1 MMIKILI
8 VEDERIAADHLEK
21 MLLSID
27 NSFLILKKTESVRE
41 TVNWLQNNQ
50 ADLIFLDIQLS
61 DGISFS
67 IFEQIDIKTP
77 VIFTTAYDQYALK
90 AFKTN
95 SIDYLLKPIDKNE
108 LELSIKKFKEL
119 SYNKQNEINIKDI
132 IQQLKKPVEYQL
144 RFIIYAGQK
153 IKTIKTSDIAYFYVS
168 EKGVFICTRDDKH
181 YAIDYPMEKLEEMLD
196 PLYFFRINRQFIIH
210 IDAIEN
216 MFPYSKSRIKIELR
230 PSSNIE
236 AIVSF
241 NNAHDFKKWLNR

>member
-1 MMIKILI
+1 MIKILI

-27 NSFLILKKTESVRE
+27 NSFLILNKTESVRE
-41 TVNWLQNNQ
+41 TVSWLQNNQ
-50 ADLIFLDIQLS
+50 VDLIFLDIQLS

-67 IFEQIDIKTP
+67 IFEQINIKTP

-95 SIDYLLKPIDKNE
+95 SIDYLLKPIDKSE
-108 LELSIKKFKEL
+108 LELSIKKYKEL
-119 SYNKQNEINIKDI
+119 SHNKQNQININDI
-132 IQQLKKPVEYQL
+132 IQQFKKPVEYQS
-144 RFIIYAGQK
+144 RFLIYAGQK
-153 IKTIKTSDIAYFYVS
+153 IKTIKTSDIAYFYIS
-168 EKGVFICTRDDKH
+168 EKGIFICTRDDKH
-181 YAIDYPMEKLEEMLD
+181 YAIDFTMEKLEEMLD

-216 MFPYSKSRIKIELR
+216 MFPYSKSRIKVELR
-230 PSSNIE
+230 PSSAME

>member
-1 MMIKILI
+1 MIKIVI
-8 VEDERIAADHLEK
+8 IEDERIAADYLEK
-21 MLLSID
+21 LLLSID
-27 NSFLILKKTESVRE
+27 NTFQILKKIESVYE
-41 TVNWLQNNQ
+41 SVSWLQNNSV
-50 ADLIFLDIQLS
+50 DLIFLDIQLS

-77 VIFTTAYDQYALK
+77 IIFTTAYDQYALK

-95 SIDYLLKPIDKNE
+95 SLDYLLKPIDKQE
-108 LELSIKKFKEL
+108 LEQSIKKFKEL
-119 SYNKQNEINIKDI
+119 RHSKQNEINIKEI
-132 IQQLKKPVEYQL
+132 VQQLKKPLEYQS
-144 RFIIYAGQK
+144 RFLIYIGQK
-153 IKTIKTSDIAYFYVS
+153 IKTIKTTDIAYFYVS

-181 YAIDYPMEKLEEMLD
+181 YTIDYTMEKLEEMLD

-241 NNAHDFKKWLNR
+241 SNAHNFKKWLNR